1 MSNNFLLRSLD
12 LTPRLLRRSLPLKIP
27 SCLRRGKSL
36 NQKTTFLVLT
46 FFLVLTVFPAWA
58 REDGSISLLSE
69 QEAIRL
75 GLERSE
81 FQQKLDAFVQIAE
94 SGPAQARAW
103 PNPEF
108 SYSQESSDE
117 GPSDIIQRSYLLTQE
132 VDLSGRRGLR
142 IKAADNRLAAAGQEA
157 SLMRLSQAAA
167 IRRNFYEILY
177 QQSLKDIFQQWL
189 TSMASMAIG
198 MRKRQ
203 AAGDISDFDLNRF
216 LQEQGVVEA
225 EQSRIQ
231 AIHENSLQI
240 FRGLIGWPKE
250 DSPLMVS
257 GGLLPEQ
264 EPLPLDILL
273 ARSANHP
280 ALTALQREGQA
291 LELEEQIAG
300 RWKIPDITFGL
311 GVQTVSRGGGDAVLF
326 NISLPIPVLDRNK
339 AEQQRA
345 GADRRLARNKHSLAL
360 AEMEAEIR
368 GLWRQVTGLTAAARR
383 LNEQDSRFLV
393 QTAETAYWAGEIGV
407 FEVLD
412 AYRSAFERQAQ
423 ALSLMREAR
432 MMQIEL
438 DLLTGE
444 GADFEATN
452 RYTQRR

>member
-1 MSNNFLLRSLD
+1 MSSNFLSHGLALR
-12 LTPRLLRRSLPLKIP
+12 PCLLGRSLPLKIP
-27 SCLRRGKSL
+27 SCLRRGNSL
-36 NQKTTFLVLT
+36 NQKTTFFVLT
-46 FFLVLTVFPAWA
+46 VFLVLTVFPAWA
-58 REDGSISLLSE
+58 REDGSVLLLSE

-94 SGPAQARAW
+94 SGPVDARAW

-108 SYSQESSDE
+108 SYSQESGVE
-117 GPSDIIQRSYLLTQE
+117 GSADTIQRSYLLTQE
-132 VDLSGRRGLR
+132 VDLSGRRSLR
-142 IKAADNRLAAAGQEA
+142 IKAADHRLAAAGQEA
-157 SLMRLSQAAA
+157 SLMRLSQRTV
-167 IRRNFYEILY
+167 IRQYFYEILY
-177 QQSLKDIFQQWL
+177 QQHLKDIFQQWR
-189 TSMASMAIG
+189 TSMESMEIG

-216 LQEQGVVEA
+216 LQEQAVIEA
-225 EQSRIQ
+225 EQSRIL
-231 AIHENSLQI
+231 AEHENSSQI
-240 FRGLIGWPKE
+240 FRGLIGRPKE

-257 GGLLPEQ
+257 GNLLPEQ

-273 ARSANHP
+273 ARAANHP

-300 RWKIPDITFGL
+300 RWKTPEITFGL

-360 AEMEAEIR
+360 AETEAGVR
-368 GLWRQVTGLTAAARR
+368 GLWRHLTGLTAAARR
-383 LNEQDSRFLV
+383 LNEQDSRALV

-412 AYRSAFERQAQ
+412 AYRSAFERQTQ
-423 ALSLMREAR
+423 VLSLMREAR

-444 GADFEATN
+444 GADFAIN
-452 RYTQRR
+452 R